1 MGNINKQNRTN
12 SSKEGYEEKKKQYGS
27 RKWLGKEECAI
38 SVGLSRKASLMPW
51 HLTHETWMR
60 WGGKAYPYLTTKGKT
75 AKALQKEDMWRVL
88 FLNSKEASLSGEN
101 CKGNSGT
108 WQAQKGRQAGSR
120 LFRTKTENKG
130 TNIILHSLKDSGGYV
145 EKHHRGQKQDGQI
158 PDYCTSPG
166 KR

>member
-12 SSKEGYEEKKKQYGS
+12 SKEKKKQYGS
-27 RKWLGKEECAI
+27 RKWLGKEECAL

-51 HLTHETWMR
+51 HLSHETWMR
-60 WGGKAYPYLTTKGKT
+60 GGGKTHAYLMAKGKT
-75 AKALQKEDMWRVL
+75 AKALQKEDVWRVL
-88 FLNSKEASLSGEN
+88 FLNSKEASVSGEN

-108 WQAQKGRQAGSR
+108 WQGRKGRQAGRR
-120 LFRTKTENKG
+120 LFRTQTENKG

-145 EKHHRGQKQDGQI
+145 EKHQRGQKQDGQL